1 MSNKIKY
8 MKKQQPYII
17 FLVDDDPVFVKALEL
32 QLKENLK
39 YPVDIHTFSDGEE
52 CLKYLCLG
60 PLIVVLDY
68 YLNSKNPDAA
78 NGVEIM
84 KKIKNIDPLTE
95 VIMLTRADNMQI
107 ALEIMNNGAF
117 NYITKNE
124 IVFKRFQNIIHAVIH
139 QKMVSDFIIETEDED
154 ENLEKEDENA
164 LI

>member
-1 MSNKIKY
+1 
-8 MKKQQPYII
+8 MKKQRPYII
-17 FLVDDDPVFVKALEL
+17 FLVDDDQVFLKALEIH
-32 QLKENLK
+32 LKEHVK

-52 CLKYLCLG
+52 CLKYLCLN
-60 PLIVVLDY
+60 PLVIVLDY

-78 NGVEIM
+78 NGIEIL
-84 KKIKNIDPLTE
+84 KKIKSIDPLTE

-124 IVFKRFQNIIHAVIH
+124 IVFRRFQNIIHAVIH

-154 ENLEKEDENA
+154 ENGGKEDANG
-164 LI
+164 